1 MSSISDRLL
10 SALGGSYTIERELTG
25 GGMALVFVGEDHD
38 LGRKVVIKILP
49 PELAASVSAE
59 RFRREILTVAR
70 LQHPHIVPILKAG
83 EVDGLPYFVM
93 PYVDGESI
101 DIRLRRTPTF
111 TVRETLG
118 IMKDVA
124 RALAFAHA
132 QGVVHRD
139 IKPGNVLLAAGSAT
153 VTDFGVAKALSSAR
167 RSGEKGAGL
176 TNTGM
181 SLGTIL
187 YMAPEQAAGDPDIDG
202 RADIYSLGVT
212 AYEMLA
218 GTAPFAAL
226 GPRAMLTA
234 RLTLPPPPL
243 STIRKDVPAGLERLI
258 ARCLAIDPADRPQTA
273 SALVEALEDPEM
285 MSGSFVSTPSM
296 AARRGSR
303 AVKRVLIGALAL
315 VGAIAVSA
323 GIYTRLH
330 PNTAGALAVS
340 TGVSHRPIDL
350 GVIAVLPFV
359 SLGADSANAYL
370 ATGVTNAVAGKLMKT
385 PGLRVLAPGRPRSV
399 KRRSDTTSTANFSAR
414 LVLEGTVERIG
425 DRLRVTARLSSTDD
439 DVMQWADVFD
449 RDVKDLFAVEDEI
462 AAAIAASVTGATI
475 EVSSN
480 RCLPRA
486 CTLQWQRVRLR
497 LGGSPSTPR
506 QRQVQT

>member
-1 MSSISDRLL
+1 MPSISDRLL

-202 RADIYSLGVT
+202 RADIYSLGIT

-234 RLTLPPPPL
+234 RLTLAPPPL
-243 STIRKDVPAGLERLI
+243 SKIRRDVPAGLERLI

-273 SALVEALEDPEM
+273 AELVEALEDPETL
-285 MSGSFVSTPSM
+285 SGSFASGATRI
-296 AARRGSR
+296 ARRGSR
-303 AVKRVLIGALAL
+303 VTRVVVGALAL
-315 VGAIAVSA
+315 VGAIVVSA
-323 GIYTRLH
+323 GIYERVHTGNSSVLAES
-330 PNTAGALAVS
+330 TANAGKPV
-340 TGVSHRPIDL
+340 DL

-359 SLGADSANAYL
+359 NLGADSSNAYL

-399 KRRSDTTSTANFSAR
+399 KRRSDTTSTANVAAR
-414 LVLEGTVERIG
+414 LVLEGTVERVG

-449 RDVKDLFAVEDEI
+449 RDVKDIFTVEDEI
-462 AAAIAASVTGATI
+462 AGAIAASVRPMTA
-475 EVSSN
+475 
-480 RCLPRA
+480 
-486 CTLQWQRVRLR
+486 QRKAIP
-497 LGGSPSTPR
+497 G
-506 QRQVQT
+506 

>member
-202 RADIYSLGVT
+202 RADIYSLGIT

-234 RLTLPPPPL
+234 RLTLAPPPL
-243 STIRKDVPAGLERLI
+243 SKIRRDVPAGLERLI

-273 SALVEALEDPEM
+273 AELVEALEDPATL
-285 MSGSFVSTPSM
+285 SGSFASSATRI
-296 AARRGSR
+296 ARRGSR
-303 AVKRVLIGALAL
+303 VTRAVVGALAL
-315 VGAIAVSA
+315 VGAIVVSA
-323 GIYTRLH
+323 GIYERVHTGNSSVLAES
-330 PNTAGALAVS
+330 TANAGTPV
-340 TGVSHRPIDL
+340 DL

-359 SLGADSANAYL
+359 NLGADSSNAYL

-399 KRRSDTTSTANFSAR
+399 KRRSDTTSTANVAAR
-414 LVLEGTVERIG
+414 LVLEGTVERVG

-449 RDVKDLFAVEDEI
+449 RDVKDIFTVEDEI
-462 AAAIAASVTGATI
+462 AGAIAASVRPMTA
-475 EVSSN
+475 
-480 RCLPRA
+480 
-486 CTLQWQRVRLR
+486 QRKAIP
-497 LGGSPSTPR
+497 G
-506 QRQVQT
+506 

>member
-25 GGMALVFVGEDHD
+25 GGMALVFMGEDHD
-38 LGRKVVIKILP
+38 LARKVVIKILP

-101 DIRLRRTPTF
+101 DVRLRRTKTF
-111 TVRETLG
+111 GVRETLG
-118 IMKDVA
+118 IMKDAA
-124 RALAFAHA
+124 RALAFAHER
-132 QGVVHRD
+132 GVVHRD
-139 IKPGNVLLAAGSAT
+139 IKPGNILLASGSAT

-167 RSGEKGAGL
+167 RSGEKGNGNGL

-218 GTAPFAAL
+218 GAAPFAHL
-226 GPRAMLTA
+226 GPREMLTA

-243 STIRKDVPAGLERLI
+243 SAVRKDVPVGLERLI
-258 ARCLAIDPADRPQTA
+258 AKCLAIDPADRPQ
-273 SALVEALEDPEM
+273 SAAELVEALEDPET
-285 MSGSFVSTPSM
+285 MSGSFAT
-296 AARRGSR
+296 AKIARHGMRAKR
-303 AVKRVLIGALAL
+303 AVISGLALIGAI
-315 VGAIAVSA
+315 VVSA
-323 GIYTRLH
+323 GIYAKVH
-330 PNTAGALAVS
+330 VGGVS
-340 TGVSHRPIDL
+340 AMAEATGVTQKPADL
-350 GVIAVLPFV
+350 GVVAVLPFV

-370 ATGVTNAVAGKLMKT
+370 ATGVTNAVAGKLMRT
-385 PGLRVLAPGRPRSV
+385 PGLRVLAPGLPRSV
-399 KRRSDTTSTANFSAR
+399 RRRSDTTVTASLDAR
-414 LVLEGTVERIG
+414 LVLEGTVERVG
-425 DRLRVTARLSSTDD
+425 DRLRVTARLSSTSD

-449 RDVKDLFAVEDEI
+449 RDVKDVFSVEDDI
-462 AAAIAASVTGATI
+462 ADAIVASVTPMTAQKGD
-475 EVSSN
+475 
-480 RCLPRA
+480 
-486 CTLQWQRVRLR
+486 
-497 LGGSPSTPR
+497 
-506 QRQVQT
+506 

>member
-10 SALGGSYTIERELTG
+10 AALGGSYTIERELTG
-25 GGMALVFVGEDHD
+25 GGMALVFMGEDHD
-38 LGRKVVIKILP
+38 LDRKVVIKILP

-101 DIRLRRTPTF
+101 DIRLRRTGTMG
-111 TVRETLG
+111 VRETVG

-124 RALAFAHA
+124 RALAFAHER
-132 QGVVHRD
+132 GVVHRD

-167 RSGEKGAGL
+167 RSGEKGHGNGL

-202 RADIYSLGVT
+202 RADIYSLGIT

-234 RLTLPPPPL
+234 RLTLAPPPL
-243 STIRKDVPAGLERLI
+243 SKIRRDVPAGLERLI

-273 SALVEALEDPEM
+273 AELVEALEDPETM
-285 MSGSFVSTPSM
+285 TGSFIRSGSM
-296 AARRGSR
+296 N
-303 AVKRVLIGALAL
+303 VK
-315 VGAIAVSA
+315 S
-323 GIYTRLH
+323 
-330 PNTAGALAVS
+330 
-340 TGVSHRPIDL
+340 
-350 GVIAVLPFV
+350 
-359 SLGADSANAYL
+359 
-370 ATGVTNAVAGKLMKT
+370 
-385 PGLRVLAPGRPRSV
+385 
-399 KRRSDTTSTANFSAR
+399 
-414 LVLEGTVERIG
+414 
-425 DRLRVTARLSSTDD
+425 
-439 DVMQWADVFD
+439 
-449 RDVKDLFAVEDEI
+449 
-462 AAAIAASVTGATI
+462 
-475 EVSSN
+475 
-480 RCLPRA
+480 
-486 CTLQWQRVRLR
+486 
-497 LGGSPSTPR
+497 
-506 QRQVQT
+506 

>member
-38 LGRKVVIKILP
+38 LERKVVIKILP

-167 RSGEKGAGL
+167 RSGGKGAGL

-202 RADIYSLGVT
+202 RADIYSLGIT

-226 GPRAMLTA
+226 GPRAMA
-234 RLTLPPPPL
+234 GWPRAFDRAL
-243 STIRKDVPAGLERLI
+243 SSDRSGRS
-258 ARCLAIDPADRPQTA
+258 PADGGRAGRGAGRSADSKRILCVECDENCA
-273 SALVEALEDPEM
+273 SRK
-285 MSGSFVSTPSM
+285 SRN
-296 AARRGSR
+296 ARGRR
-303 AVKRVLIGALAL
+303 R
-315 VGAIAVSA
+315 VGAC
-323 GIYTRLH
+323 
-330 PNTAGALAVS
+330 
-340 TGVSHRPIDL
+340 
-350 GVIAVLPFV
+350 
-359 SLGADSANAYL
+359 
-370 ATGVTNAVAGKLMKT
+370 
-385 PGLRVLAPGRPRSV
+385 
-399 KRRSDTTSTANFSAR
+399 RRD
-414 LVLEGTVERIG
+414 
-425 DRLRVTARLSSTDD
+425 
-439 DVMQWADVFD
+439 
-449 RDVKDLFAVEDEI
+449 
-462 AAAIAASVTGATI
+462 
-475 EVSSN
+475 
-480 RCLPRA
+480 C
-486 CTLQWQRVRLR
+486 
-497 LGGSPSTPR
+497 R
-506 QRQVQT
+506 QRGNL

>member
-1 MSSISDRLL
+1 MSSISERLL

-38 LGRKVVIKILP
+38 LDRKVVIKILP

-101 DIRLRRTPTF
+101 DIRLRRDGKF
-111 TVRETLG
+111 GVRETLG
-118 IMKDVA
+118 IMKDAA
-124 RALAFAHA
+124 RALAFAHER
-132 QGVVHRD
+132 GVVHRD

-167 RSGEKGAGL
+167 RSGEKGNGGNGL

-212 AYEMLA
+212 VYEMLA
-218 GTAPFAAL
+218 GTAPFAKL
-226 GPRAMLTA
+226 GPREMLTA

-243 STIRKDVPAGLERLI
+243 SKIRKDVPLGLEKLI
-258 ARCLAIDPADRPQTA
+258 AKCLAIDPADRFQSA
-273 SALVEALEDPEM
+273 AALVEALEDPETL
-285 MSGSFVSTPSM
+285 SGSFATANMVRHGKR
-296 AARRGSR
+296 AKR
-303 AVKRVLIGALAL
+303 AVMSVLALIGAI
-315 VGAIAVSA
+315 VVSA
-323 GIYTRLH
+323 GVYAKLH
-330 PNTAGALAVS
+330 NGSASALAES
-340 TGVSHRPIDL
+340 TAARKPADL

-359 SLGADSANAYL
+359 NLGTDSANAYL
-370 ATGVTNAVAGKLMKT
+370 ATGVTNAVAAKLLKT

-399 KRRSDTTSTANFSAR
+399 KRRGDTASTANVEAR

-425 DRLRVTARLSSTDD
+425 DRLRVTARLSNTSD
-439 DVMQWADVFD
+439 DVMRWADVFD
-449 RDVKDLFAVEDEI
+449 RDVKDVFSVEDEI
-462 AAAIAASVTGATI
+462 ANAIVASIWPVAGQKQ
-475 EVSSN
+475 S
-480 RCLPRA
+480 
-486 CTLQWQRVRLR
+486 
-497 LGGSPSTPR
+497 
-506 QRQVQT
+506 

>member
-1 MSSISDRLL
+1 MPSISDRLL
-10 SALGGSYTIERELTG
+10 SALGGSYTIERELIG

-70 LQHPHIVPILKAG
+70 LQHPHIVPVLKAG
-83 EVDGLPYFVM
+83 DVDGLPYFVM

-101 DIRLRRTPTF
+101 DVRLRRTPTLG
-111 TVRETLG
+111 VRETLG

-124 RALAFAHA
+124 RALAFAHEH
-132 QGVVHRD
+132 GVVHRD

-202 RADIYSLGVT
+202 RADIYSLGIT

-218 GTAPFAAL
+218 GTAPFANL
-226 GPRAMLTA
+226 GPREMLTA

-273 SALVEALEDPEM
+273 SALVEALEDPET
-285 MSGSFVSTPSM
+285 MSGSFAS
-296 AARRGSR
+296 AAPRIARHESRVTR
-303 AVKRVLIGALAL
+303 AVVGALAL
-315 VGAIAVSA
+315 VGAIVVSA
-323 GIYTRLH
+323 GIYERLH
-330 PNTAGALAVS
+330 TGNSSALAES
-340 TGVSHRPIDL
+340 TVNAGKPVDL

-359 SLGADSANAYL
+359 NLGADSTSAYL
-370 ATGVTNAVAGKLMKT
+370 ATGVTNAVAGKLMRT

-399 KRRSDTTSTANFSAR
+399 KRQSDTASTAHFSAR
-414 LVLEGTVERIG
+414 LVLEGTVERVG
-425 DRLRVTARLSSTDD
+425 DRLRVTARLSSTED

-449 RDVKDLFAVEDEI
+449 RDVKDIFAVEDEI
-462 AAAIAASVTGATI
+462 ATAIAASVRPMT
-475 EVSSN
+475 E
-480 RCLPRA
+480 
-486 CTLQWQRVRLR
+486 QRKDIT
-497 LGGSPSTPR
+497 S
-506 QRQVQT
+506 

>member
-10 SALGGSYTIERELTG
+10 AALGGSYTIERELTG
-25 GGMALVFVGEDHD
+25 GGMALVFMGEDHD

-101 DIRLRRTPTF
+101 DIRLRRIGTMA
-111 TVRETLG
+111 VRETVG

-124 RALAFAHA
+124 RALAFAHER
-132 QGVVHRD
+132 GVVHRD
-139 IKPGNVLLAAGSAT
+139 IKPGNILLAAGTAT

-167 RSGEKGAGL
+167 RSGEKGSGL

-202 RADIYSLGVT
+202 RADIYSLGIT

-218 GTAPFAAL
+218 GKAPFATL
-226 GPRAMLTA
+226 GPREMLTA

-258 ARCLAIDPADRPQTA
+258 AKCLAIDPANRPQTA
-273 SALVEALEDPEM
+273 ASLVEALEDPET
-285 MSGSFVSTPSM
+285 MSGSFASAPTL
-296 AARRGSR
+296 ARHGKR
-303 AVKRVLIGALAL
+303 VKRMVIGTLALIGAI
-315 VGAIAVSA
+315 VVSA
-323 GIYTRLH
+323 GIYSRVH
-330 PNTAGALAVS
+330 
-340 TGVSHRPIDL
+340 TGSASAMAESAAAPRKVADL

-359 SLGADSANAYL
+359 NLGADSSNAYL

-385 PGLRVLAPGRPRSV
+385 EGLRVLAPGRPRSV
-399 KRRSDTTSTANFSAR
+399 KRASDTASTANVTAR
-414 LVLEGTVERIG
+414 MVLEGTVERVG
-425 DRLRVTARLSSTDD
+425 NRLRVTARLSSTAD
-439 DVMQWADVFD
+439 DVMQWADVYD
-449 RDVKDLFAVEDEI
+449 RDVKDIFAVEDEI
-462 AAAIAASVTGATI
+462 ASAIAASVSPMAG
-475 EVSSN
+475 S
-480 RCLPRA
+480 
-486 CTLQWQRVRLR
+486 QRD
-497 LGGSPSTPR
+497 SAE
-506 QRQVQT
+506 

>member
-1 MSSISDRLL
+1 MSSSISERLL

-49 PELAASVSAE
+49 PELAATVSAE

-101 DIRLRRTPTF
+101 DVRLKRTGTMA
-111 TVRETLG
+111 VRETVG

-124 RALAFAHA
+124 RALAFAHER
-132 QGVVHRD
+132 GVVHRD
-139 IKPGNVLLAAGSAT
+139 IKPGNILLAAGTAT

-167 RSGEKGAGL
+167 RSGEKGSGL

-202 RADIYSLGVT
+202 RADIYSLGIT

-218 GTAPFAAL
+218 GAAPFANL
-226 GPRAMLTA
+226 SPREMLTA

-243 STIRKDVPAGLERLI
+243 STIRKDVPIGLEKVI
-258 ARCLAIDPADRPQTA
+258 AKCLAIDPADRWQA
-273 SALVEALEDPEM
+273 AAALVEALEDPETL
-285 MSGSFVSTPSM
+285 SGSFAST
-296 AARRGSR
+296 ANIVRHGKRVKR
-303 AVKRVLIGALAL
+303 AVIGALAL
-315 VGAIAVSA
+315 IGAIV
-323 GIYTRLH
+323 
-330 PNTAGALAVS
+330 VS
-340 TGVSHRPIDL
+340 TGIYAKVHAGSGSAMAESTAAHKPVDL

-359 SLGADSANAYL
+359 SLGGDSANSYL
-370 ATGVTNAVAGKLMKT
+370 ATGVTNAVAGKLMKSA
-385 PGLRVLAPGRPRSV
+385 GLRVLAPGLPRSV
-399 KRRSDTTSTANFSAR
+399 RRHSDTAVTASLDAR
-414 LVLEGTVERIG
+414 LVLEGTVERVG
-425 DRLRVTARLSSTDD
+425 DRLRVTARLSSTSD

-449 RDVKDLFAVEDEI
+449 RDVKDIFPVEDEI
-462 AAAIAASVTGATI
+462 ADAMVASVTPMTG
-475 EVSSN
+475 
-480 RCLPRA
+480 
-486 CTLQWQRVRLR
+486 QK
-497 LGGSPSTPR
+497 GG
-506 QRQVQT
+506 

>member
-1 MSSISDRLL
+1 MASISERLL

-25 GGMALVFVGEDHD
+25 GGMALVFAGEDHE

-101 DIRLRRTPTF
+101 DIRLRRTRTLG
-111 TVRETLG
+111 VRETGG

-124 RALAFAHA
+124 RALAFAHER
-132 QGVVHRD
+132 GVVHRD

-167 RSGEKGAGL
+167 RSGEKGGGL

-202 RADIYSLGVT
+202 RADIYSLGIT

-218 GTAPFAAL
+218 GTAPFASL
-226 GPRAMLTA
+226 GPREMLTA

-243 STIRKDVPAGLERLI
+243 STIRKDVPAALERLI
-258 ARCLAIDPADRPQTA
+258 ARCLAIDPANRPQTA
-273 SALVEALEDPEM
+273 AALVEALEDPETI
-285 MSGSFVSTPSM
+285 SGSFAS
-296 AARRGSR
+296 AAKIARHGTRVKR
-303 AVKRVLIGALAL
+303 AVIGALAL

-323 GIYTRLH
+323 GIYTRTH
-330 PNTAGALAVS
+330 PNTAAAES
-340 TGVSHRPIDL
+340 TGVAAKPAML
-350 GVIAVLPFV
+350 GVVAVLPFV
-359 SLGADSANAYL
+359 NLGSDSSNAYL

-399 KRRSDTTSTANFSAR
+399 KRRSDTTSTASVSAT

-425 DRLRVTARLSSTDD
+425 NRLRVTARLSSTDD
-439 DVMQWADVFD
+439 DVMQWADVYD
-449 RDVKDLFAVEDEI
+449 RDVKDLFSVEDEI
-462 AAAIAASVTGATI
+462 ANAIVASVAPMTGQKKPI
-475 EVSSN
+475 
-480 RCLPRA
+480 
-486 CTLQWQRVRLR
+486 
-497 LGGSPSTPR
+497 
-506 QRQVQT
+506 

>member
-1 MSSISDRLL
+1 MSSISERLL

-25 GGMALVFVGEDHD
+25 GGMALVFMGQDHD
-38 LGRKVVIKILP
+38 LDRKVVIKILP

-101 DIRLRRTPTF
+101 DIKLRRTGKF
-111 TVRETLG
+111 GVRETLG
-118 IMKDVA
+118 IMKDAA
-124 RALAFAHA
+124 RALAFAHER
-132 QGVVHRD
+132 GVVHRD
-139 IKPGNVLLAAGSAT
+139 IKPGNILLASGSAT

-167 RSGEKGAGL
+167 RSGEKANGGNGL

-187 YMAPEQAAGDPDIDG
+187 YMAPEQAAGDPNIDG

-218 GTAPFAAL
+218 GIAPFANL
-226 GPRAMLTA
+226 NPREMLTA

-243 STIRKDVPAGLERLI
+243 STIRKDVPTGLEKLI
-258 ARCLAIDPADRPQTA
+258 GKCLAIDPADRFQ
-273 SALVEALEDPEM
+273 SAADLVEALEDPQTL
-285 MSGSFVSTPSM
+285 SGSFAS
-296 AARRGSR
+296 ANIARHGKRVKR
-303 AVKRVLIGALAL
+303 AVIGGLALIGAI
-315 VGAIAVSA
+315 VVSA
-323 GIYTRLH
+323 GMYAKLH
-330 PNTAGALAVS
+330 TGNASALAES
-340 TGVSHRPIDL
+340 TAARKPVDL

-359 SLGADSANAYL
+359 NLGTDSANAYL
-370 ATGVTNAVAGKLMKT
+370 ATGVTNAVAAKLLKT

-399 KRRSDTTSTANFSAR
+399 KRRSDTASTANVDAR

-425 DRLRVTARLSSTDD
+425 DRLRVTARLSNTSD
-439 DVMQWADVFD
+439 DVMRWADVFD
-449 RDVKDLFAVEDEI
+449 RDVKDIFSVEDEI
-462 AAAIAASVTGATI
+462 AAAIVASIWPVAG
-475 EVSSN
+475 
-480 RCLPRA
+480 
-486 CTLQWQRVRLR
+486 QK
-497 LGGSPSTPR
+497 GS
-506 QRQVQT
+506 

>member
-38 LGRKVVIKILP
+38 LERKVVIKILP

-202 RADIYSLGVT
+202 RADIYSLGIT

-234 RLTLPPPPL
+234 RLTLAPPPL
-243 STIRKDVPAGLERLI
+243 SKIRKDVPAGLERLI

-273 SALVEALEDPEM
+273 AELVEALEDPQTL
-285 MSGSFVSTPSM
+285 SGSFASSATRI
-296 AARRGSR
+296 ARRGSR
-303 AVKRVLIGALAL
+303 VTRAVVGALAL
-315 VGAIAVSA
+315 VGAIVVSA
-323 GIYTRLH
+323 GIYERVHTGNSSVLAES
-330 PNTAGALAVS
+330 TANSGKPV
-340 TGVSHRPIDL
+340 DL

-359 SLGADSANAYL
+359 NLGADSSNGYL
-370 ATGVTNAVAGKLMKT
+370 ATGVTNAVAGKLMMT
-385 PGLRVLAPGRPRSV
+385 LGLRVLAPGRPRSV
-399 KRRSDTTSTANFSAR
+399 KRRSDTASTANVAAR
-414 LVLEGTVERIG
+414 LVLEGTVERVG
-425 DRLRVTARLSSTDD
+425 NRLRVTARLSSTDD

-449 RDVKDLFAVEDEI
+449 RDVRDIFTVEDEI
-462 AAAIAASVTGATI
+462 AGAIAASVRPMTA
-475 EVSSN
+475 
-480 RCLPRA
+480 
-486 CTLQWQRVRLR
+486 QRKAIP
-497 LGGSPSTPR
+497 G
-506 QRQVQT
+506 